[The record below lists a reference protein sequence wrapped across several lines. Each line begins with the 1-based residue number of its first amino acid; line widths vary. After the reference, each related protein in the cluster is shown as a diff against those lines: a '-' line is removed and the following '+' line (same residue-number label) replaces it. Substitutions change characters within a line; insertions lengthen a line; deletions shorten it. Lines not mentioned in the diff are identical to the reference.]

1 MLVRIIYVYSI
12 ALESLEP
19 RGLCGGNAHLR
30 FAAVAVRKGAA
41 ALAGGH
47 PKEAPHVGLAP
58 QREYLSWERTQKSV
72 GGTQRALRRAWRACV
87 VVSQGP
93 LITQS
98 AKSGQRASQVTEEN
112 PCKTQPRLEVK
123 RLYFLRF
130 EGFKGMH
137 CN

>member
-30 FAAVAVRKGAA
+30 FAAVTVRQGAA

-58 QREYLSWERTQKSV
+58 QREYLSWGRNPTNP
-72 GGTQRALRRAWRACV
+72 WV
-87 VVSQGP
+87 VPKEPFFAEPGEP
-93 LITQS
+93 
-98 AKSGQRASQVTEEN
+98 AS
-112 PCKTQPRLEVK
+112 
-123 RLYFLRF
+123 
-130 EGFKGMH
+130 
-137 CN
+137 